1 MERALLIQAT
11 VCVLRSI
18 CNPRLFQT
26 ERGYQGE
33 FFCALRSVL
42 KDQGI
47 VDGQRILEME
57 YQKRLGRH
65 GTPQRP
71 DIILHVPTEI
81 SGDAVTS
88 NNVAVWALKRR
99 AMSEAAK
106 ADFTKLDDM
115 FSSLHYPLGFFIN
128 IDSEAHYLE
137 EYRGDFRERLVACAV
152 SLNGDAAR
160 VRASC
165 WQDKRVVDLSI
176 DC

>member
-11 VCVLRSI
+11 VCALRSI
-18 CNPRLFQT
+18 GNPRLFQT
-26 ERGYQGE
+26 ERGYQGA
-33 FFCALRSVL
+33 FLCALQSL
-42 KDQGI
+42 LHDLGI
-47 VDGQRILEME
+47 VDGQCILEME
-57 YQKRLGRH
+57 YQKRQVRH
-65 GTPQRP
+65 ITQQRP

-88 NNVAVWALKRR
+88 NNFAVWALKRK
-99 AMSEAAK
+99 AKLKAAK
-106 ADFTKLDDM
+106 ADFVKLDDM

-152 SLNGDAAR
+152 SLNGDTAR

-165 WQDKRVVDLSI
+165 WHDERVVDLSM
-176 DC
+176 